1 MLDDLSYLQDP
12 DDDPMLEHLVQATQ
26 QLNRQ
31 INDCIQ
37 DDTIIWGNIPTIQD
51 LSESDCVSNC
61 RMRKMSL
68 QIFAD
73 KMWPKFSA
81 ILGNDKY
88 RIQCKNRYTIHYESG
103 LIILLYRYSLP
114 RRLCPDMEKIFGIRK
129 SRLSAIIQSFSEALY
144 EISIPYLTN
153 PTIWHHRMPYYSQ
166 LISNKTRG
174 IANNIWGFIDGTIR
188 KTCRPIYHQ
197 RVVYTRFKKCHGLKF
212 QSMLVPDGFIACLY
226 GPVPAK
232 THDARLLRE
241 SQLVEQL
248 QTVMPEDGTNQVFAL
263 YGDLAYAQNAYVL
276 GGFRNVVPN
285 SDEAAYNR
293 LLSSVCITVEW
304 GFAELVEQWKFLD
317 FRSAMK
323 IFQCPVA
330 QYYINAAFLSN
341 IRNCLLGNKTQQYFN
356 AQQLTIDE
364 YLGLV
369 GTHSVVDDDMETEDS
384 T

>member
-1 MLDDLSYLQDP
+1 
-12 DDDPMLEHLVQATQ
+12 
-26 QLNRQ
+26 
-31 INDCIQ
+31 
-37 DDTIIWGNIPTIQD
+37 
-51 LSESDCVSNC
+51 
-61 RMRKMSL
+61 MRPPGVGK
-68 QIFAD
+68 
-73 KMWPKFSA
+73 
-81 ILGNDKY
+81 
-88 RIQCKNRYTIHYESG
+88 
-103 LIILLYRYSLP
+103 LLL
-114 RRLCPDMEKIFGIRK
+114 IRK

-212 QSMLVPDGFIACLY
+212 QSVLVPDGFIACLY

-248 QTVMPEDGTNQVFAL
+248 QAVMPEDGTNQVFAL

-293 LLSSVCITVEW
+293 LLSSVRITVEW

-317 FRSAMK
+317 F
-323 IFQCPVA
+323 
-330 QYYINAAFLSN
+330 
-341 IRNCLLGNKTQQYFN
+341 
-356 AQQLTIDE
+356 
-364 YLGLV
+364 
-369 GTHSVVDDDMETEDS
+369 
-384 T
+384 